1 MIILNELQTRL
12 NCKNIS
18 SFCSIFKCSAPSC
31 FRYSKNL
38 PFLQLTK
45 NIFRINDA
53 QHPPTIPRKVTS
65 LKIKLQQDFTVR
77 IFPFLANHSF
87 PHKQEC
93 FQLSEP
99 SWREVKT
106 VRGIHLAAFLW
117 VFLVQGSHYSL
128 WGEVAEKHRVYMGRV
143 VLSLNRHVSR
153 RRQMKELLVLQT
165 GENNI
170 LPVVFICRAPWF
182 MPSHL

>member
-1 MIILNELQTRL
+1 MQGLNYQGYNSWLGTSNSGEALAELSSLIQLHVNMIILNELQTRL

-18 SFCSIFKCSAPSC
+18 SFCSVFKCSAPSC

-99 SWREVKT
+99 S
-106 VRGIHLAAFLW
+106 
-117 VFLVQGSHYSL
+117 
-128 WGEVAEKHRVYMGRV
+128 
-143 VLSLNRHVSR
+143 
-153 RRQMKELLVLQT
+153 
-165 GENNI
+165 
-170 LPVVFICRAPWF
+170 
-182 MPSHL
+182 